1 VRLDDLF
8 DPGQGKQREQ
18 LQEAAEVGV
27 LPLLQKKKKKTKKRR
42 AGLMRS
48 GQGRRP

>member
-1 VRLDDLF
+1 VRLGNLF

-27 LPLLQKKKKKTKKRR
+27 LHYYYYY
-42 AGLMRS
+42 
-48 GQGRRP
+48 